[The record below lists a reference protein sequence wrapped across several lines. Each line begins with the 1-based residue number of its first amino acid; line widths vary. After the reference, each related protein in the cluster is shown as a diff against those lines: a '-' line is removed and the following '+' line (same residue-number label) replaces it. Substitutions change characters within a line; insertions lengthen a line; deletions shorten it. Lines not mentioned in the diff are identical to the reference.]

1 MISCDYRLFDV
12 LAWTHQ
18 VLADRQGW
26 MRLVGIGPA
35 VVNALD
41 EARPSEFRWVCQAA
55 DWGAGRPDL
64 DRGPG

>member
-1 MISCDYRLFDV
+1 V
-12 LAWTHQ
+12 LVQTHQ

-26 MRLVGIGPA
+26 VRLVGIGPV

-41 EARPSEFRWVCQAA
+41 EARPSEFLLVCQAG
-55 DWGAGRPDL
+55 DWRAGRADL